1 MLQQQEC
8 WFLYPGKEGQRVENK
23 PKNHCKEAGLGPRA
37 LPWRT
42 ERHLPS
48 QLTPPESSC
57 STRMT
62 VGLEP
67 TTSGLTLRRSQA
79 MAGVH
84 CHAGLSAGRGAPG
97 EHAWHCHH
105 QQGGGARPGGRTQR
119 LLRPEE
125 PPHRARHFQ
134 YFGWPDY
141 GVLGFR
147 DEVNRAQSSEP
158 GAGPVAVPFRCGGA
172 GPRGTMRA
180 EPSGGAGRPRPP
192 LPSKAA
198 WFVLSAGIG
207 RTGTIIVIDIL
218 ADVIRRQ
225 LEPPQERE
233 NQKVGTAPRES
244 GCSPRPASPRAPA
257 VTSQPWTRT
266 CRATGV

>member
-1 MLQQQEC
+1 MDLFVLWKQQQ
-8 WFLYPGKEGQRVENK
+8 L
-23 PKNHCKEAGLGPRA
+23 A
-37 LPWRT
+37 
-42 ERHLPS
+42 
-48 QLTPPESSC
+48 SSPF
-57 STRMT
+57 R
-62 VGLEP
+62 
-67 TTSGLTLRRSQA
+67 LTLRRSQA

-192 LPSKAA
+192 LPSRAA

-257 VTSQPWTRT
+257 VTPQPWTRT

>member
-1 MLQQQEC
+1 MDLFVLWKQQQ
-8 WFLYPGKEGQRVENK
+8 L
-23 PKNHCKEAGLGPRA
+23 A
-37 LPWRT
+37 
-42 ERHLPS
+42 
-48 QLTPPESSC
+48 SSPF
-57 STRMT
+57 R
-62 VGLEP
+62 
-67 TTSGLTLRRSQA
+67 LTLRRSQA

-158 GAGPVAVPFRCGGA
+158 GAGPVAVPF
-172 GPRGTMRA
+172 
-180 EPSGGAGRPRPP
+180 
-192 LPSKAA
+192 
-198 WFVLSAGIG
+198 SAGIG

-257 VTSQPWTRT
+257 VTPQPWTRT

>member
-1 MLQQQEC
+1 MAPAVPP
-8 WFLYPGKEGQRVENK
+8 PGHSRQTQLCLSLV
-23 PKNHCKEAGLGPRA
+23 
-37 LPWRT
+37 LP
-42 ERHLPS
+42 
-48 QLTPPESSC
+48 
-57 STRMT
+57 
-62 VGLEP
+62 
-67 TTSGLTLRRSQA
+67 
-79 MAGVH
+79 
-84 CHAGLSAGRGAPG
+84 
-97 EHAWHCHH
+97 
-105 QQGGGARPGGRTQR
+105 PGGRTQR

-147 DEVNRAQSSEP
+147 DEVNPAQSSER
-158 GAGPVAVPFRCGGA
+158 GAGPVGVPFRCGGA

-180 EPSGGAGRPRPP
+180 EPSGGAGCPRPP

-225 LEPPQERE
+225 VSSSSLGASTLPGYSPTPQDDPTRAG
-233 NQKVGTAPRES
+233 K
-244 GCSPRPASPRAPA
+244 PRPSSVAP
-257 VTSQPWTRT
+257 P
-266 CRATGV
+266 

>member
-158 GAGPVAVPFRCGGA
+158 GAGPVAVPF
-172 GPRGTMRA
+172 
-180 EPSGGAGRPRPP
+180 
-192 LPSKAA
+192 
-198 WFVLSAGIG
+198 SAGIG

>member
-8 WFLYPGKEGQRVENK
+8 WFLYPGKEGQRVYIATQGCLQAVVHQENTRGIVTTSREVERGRL
-23 PKNHCKEAGLGPRA
+23 PLAFPRHLSHLGPSR
-37 LPWRT
+37 R
-42 ERHLPS
+42 PS
-48 QLTPPESSC
+48 PFPPSSC
-57 STRMT
+57 STWPPQSLHLGT
-62 VGLEP
+62 PGKP
-67 TTSGLTLRRSQA
+67 SCA
-79 MAGVH
+79 
-84 CHAGLSAGRGAPG
+84 SASSSPRPSP
-97 EHAWHCHH
+97 
-105 QQGGGARPGGRTQR
+105 PGGRTQR

-147 DEVNRAQSSEP
+147 DEVNRAQSSER
-158 GAGPVAVPFRCGGA
+158 GTGPVAVPF
-172 GPRGTMRA
+172 
-180 EPSGGAGRPRPP
+180 
-192 LPSKAA
+192 
-198 WFVLSAGIG
+198 SAGIG

-257 VTSQPWTRT
+257 VTPQPWTRT